1 MVNVMRCS
9 FMSYPSWIASTA
21 QPDGKARRKTRSAP
35 RTTAHHCPMLTVAM
49 TGRAKEFMIR
59 NVSFQMSESSVLLVP
74 ALFAVVRR
82 LKKGA
87 TIHCVSL
94 ENEGRRSAF
103 AVLSNRQNR
112 MGRKSSRTFKGRT
125 DFVLRQTRTFSKSS
139 R

>member
-1 MVNVMRCS
+1 
-9 FMSYPSWIASTA
+9 
-21 QPDGKARRKTRSAP
+21 
-35 RTTAHHCPMLTVAM
+35 MLTVAM